1 MIRCYTFYHAIV
13 AKLVFDIHANNK
25 AVHLV
30 VQIYRHVYAVF
41 EIGGSRLIQKFLTSK
56 KKQMKS
62 SQNHENPDSD
72 GGGGGWLLQI
82 D

>member
-1 MIRCYTFYHAIV
+1 MIRCYTFNHAIV

-25 AVHLV
+25 AFHLV

-62 SQNHENPDSD
+62 SQSHENPNSGMRE
-72 GGGGGWLLQI
+72 GGLLEI